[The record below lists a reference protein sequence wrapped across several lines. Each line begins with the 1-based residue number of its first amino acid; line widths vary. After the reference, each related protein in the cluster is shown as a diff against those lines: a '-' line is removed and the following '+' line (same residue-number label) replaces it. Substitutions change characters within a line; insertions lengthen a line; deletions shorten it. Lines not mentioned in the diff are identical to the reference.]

1 MDYSVFISYRRQGG
15 AHYARILKA
24 ELERRGY
31 RVFLD
36 YDELN
41 DGRFDSRIMQ
51 AIESAPV
58 FIFILSPGSLDRCV
72 NEDDWVRHEIVYA
85 MKTER
90 NIVPVNFD
98 GLFKAF
104 PASLPEDVRSI
115 IGQHQFSK
123 IDSESLL
130 QESVDKLVRNRI
142 APIVSPYNTGTTD
155 TANGAE
161 IFVLTDAE
169 CSINRFHKLLT
180 VARPDEE
187 TSIRLNK
194 GNHLLEFISTENPD
208 IREQV
213 RYTVTDNDYS
223 DFIEIHLRKRIDEAL
238 ELLSLFPVR
247 KNGRYGYIDIHGN
260 LRIRCQFYGAG
271 HFSEGMAKIRNEK
284 GLWGFIDKTG
294 KTVIPCIFRYE
305 NSHSEEFSNGLD
317 LCVFMDGN
325 IINLADS
332 YTSSFNY
339 ADLFTEGLAR
349 VKNKDGLFG
358 FIDRNG
364 NSAIPCS
371 FKFAD
376 FFSDGLAMVQNKD
389 GLFGYIDRYGN
400 MAVPCSFKDA
410 HSFIDGLAR
419 VQNNDRLYGYI
430 DKNGKM
436 VVPCSF
442 EDSCPFFSEGLASVR
457 NKKGLYGFIDKNGKF
472 VIPCSF
478 KNVGFFCDGLTTIQG
493 KEGLWGYIDKNGKQV
508 IPCTFKNA
516 AYFSDG
522 LACVQN
528 KEGLWGFIDKNGIQ
542 AIPCSFE
549 YAYSFSDGLGCVKN
563 AEGLWGAV
571 DKNGNLVIPFR
582 YKKPVYFKD
591 GLAEVESESGL
602 AYINKKGEIVW
613 SENDPA

>member
-72 NEDDWVRHEIVYA
+72 NEDDWVRHEIIYA
-85 MKTER
+85 MQTER

-142 APIVSPYNTGTTD
+142 APIVSPYNTGNTD

-223 DFIEIHLRKRIDEAL
+223 DFIEIHLRERLLEAQP
-238 ELLSLFPVR
+238 LFPVY
-247 KNGRYGYIDIHGN
+247 KNGLFGYIDVHGT
-260 LRIRCQFYGAG
+260 LRIPYQFRNADY
-271 HFSEGMAKIRNEK
+271 FSEGMARVQNEE
-284 GLWGFIDKTG
+284 GLWGFIDK
-294 KTVIPCIFRYE
+294 K
-305 NSHSEEFSNGLD
+305 
-317 LCVFMDGN
+317 GN
-325 IINLADS
+325 IVATHSFIDAF
-332 YTSSFNY
+332 SFN
-339 ADLFTEGLAR
+339 DGLAR
-349 VKNKDGLFG
+349 IQSKDGLWG
-358 FIDRNG
+358 FINRNG
-364 NSAIPCS
+364 KLAIPCS
-371 FKFAD
+371 FKNAD
-376 FFSDGLAMVQNKD
+376 
-389 GLFGYIDRYGN
+389 
-400 MAVPCSFKDA
+400 SF
-410 HSFIDGLAR
+410 R
-419 VQNNDRLYGYI
+419 
-430 DKNGKM
+430 
-436 VVPCSF
+436 
-442 EDSCPFFSEGLASVR
+442 EGMASVQDEE
-457 NKKGLYGFIDKNGKF
+457 GLYGFIDKNGRP

-478 KNVGFFCDGLTTIQG
+478 SLC
-493 KEGLWGYIDKNGKQV
+493 GYFN
-508 IPCTFKNA
+508 
-516 AYFSDG
+516 DG
-522 LACVQN
+522 LAVVRN
-528 KEGLWGFIDKNGIQ
+528 KDNLYGFIDRNGKM
-542 AIPCSFE
+542 AVPCSFRKVYVFGE
-549 YAYSFSDGLGCVKN
+549 GLAIVKN
-563 AEGLWGAV
+563 KNRLSFD
-571 DKNGNLVIPFR
+571 DKYRQIGQLTFLNVNL
-582 YKKPVYFKD
+582 FKD
-591 GLAEVESESGL
+591 GLAEVESEAGL

>member
-142 APIVSPYNTGTTD
+142 APIVSPYNTGNTD

-238 ELLSLFPVR
+238 ESLSLFPVR

-260 LRIRCQFYGAG
+260 LRIPCQFYGAEY
-271 HFSEGMAKIRNEK
+271 FSEGLASIQNEK

-294 KTVIPCIFRYE
+294 KTVIPCIFADAC
-305 NSHSEEFSNGLD
+305 NFS
-317 LCVFMDGN
+317 
-325 IINLADS
+325 
-332 YTSSFNY
+332 
-339 ADLFTEGLAR
+339 EGLANVLYER
-349 VKNKDGLFG
+349 RYG
-358 FIDRNG
+358 FIDKKG
-364 NSAIPCS
+364 KLAIPCS
-371 FKFAD
+371 FPYASS
-376 FFSDGLAMVQNKD
+376 FSEGLACVKNE
-389 GLFGYIDRYGN
+389 RN
-400 MAVPCSFKDA
+400 ERSEW
-410 HSFIDGLAR
+410 
-419 VQNNDRLYGYI
+419 GYI
-430 DKNGKM
+430 DKNGKK
-436 VVPCSF
+436 VLSPSSFSVPG
-442 EDSCPFFSEGLASVR
+442 DFSEGLASIR
-457 NKKGLYGFIDKNGKF
+457 NEKDLWGFIDKTGKTVIPCIFAYARDFSEGLAQVCNDENLYGFIDKKGKL

-478 KNVGFFCDGLTTIQG
+478 TAAYDFMDGLAAVQN
-493 KEGLWGYIDKNGKQV
+493 EEWLWGYIDKNGEPV
-508 IPCTFKNA
+508 
-516 AYFSDG
+516 
-522 LACVQN
+522 
-528 KEGLWGFIDKNGIQ
+528 
-542 AIPCSFE
+542 IPCSFKE
-549 YAYSFSDGLGCVKN
+549 AAPFFSDGLGSVEN
-563 AEGLWGAV
+563 AEDLWGAV

-582 YKKPVYFKD
+582 YKKPIIFED
-591 GLAEVESESGL
+591 GLAEVESEAGL
-602 AYINKKGEIVW
+602 ACINEKGEIVW